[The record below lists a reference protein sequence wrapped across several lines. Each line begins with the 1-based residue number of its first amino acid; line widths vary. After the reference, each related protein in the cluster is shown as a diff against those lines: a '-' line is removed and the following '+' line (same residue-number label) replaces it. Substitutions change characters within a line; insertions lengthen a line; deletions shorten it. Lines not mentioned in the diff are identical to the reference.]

1 MRRRGLGKTG
11 STKTSIVPWLGQE
24 FFAKKTPPRSSP
36 AAAPSSASA
45 SFGAMETRRDWP
57 SNMHWR
63 AALTTAAR
71 AQPPPIQP
79 SSIEPSGPI
88 KALAPAFAAVTE
100 TVRTT
105 VASANVWPWA

>member
-1 MRRRGLGKTG
+1 
-11 STKTSIVPWLGQE
+11 
-24 FFAKKTPPRSSP
+24 
-36 AAAPSSASA
+36 
-45 SFGAMETRRDWP
+45 
-57 SNMHWR
+57 MHWR

-88 KALAPAFAAVTE
+88 KAFAPAFAAVTE

-105 VASANVWPWA
+105 VASANVWPLA